1 MGVEGLPST
10 TTKILSEKK
19 SGEENTVLAES
30 QFYARSSN
38 TPTSN
43 RREIHSVIIEGK
55 KTNLAMSD
63 FIDNSSS
70 SQPTRPVSSS
80 IIINPFERLRP
91 MELQPKATE
100 EATLQIF
107 DQSQEIFS
115 KVPEPVK
122 IQDENNDSSTSTNT
136 SRSIHLPVEK
146 QRGLSEIIR
155 KRNSKYK
162 VEDYKRAIQKPNI
175 VDEEQQQQP
184 PIPPVTIEPEN
195 PPITSIDI
203 TPKYFD
209 VPINV
214 QNKNDQRA
222 QLSIER
228 LNSLLSQEDEE
239 E

>member
-10 TTKILSEKK
+10 TTKILSE
-19 SGEENTVLAES
+19 ENNSLAES

-38 TPTSN
+38 KPTSN
-43 RREIHSVIIEGK
+43 RHEIHSVIIEEK
-55 KTNLAMSD
+55 KPNLAMSD

-91 MELQPKATE
+91 MELRPKATE

-115 KVPEPVK
+115 KVSEPVK

-136 SRSIHLPVEK
+136 SRSVHLPVEK

-175 VDEEQQQQP
+175 VDEEQQQP
-184 PIPPVTIEPEN
+184 SIPPVTIEPEN
-195 PPITSIDI
+195 PPITSIDP

-239 E
+239 EE